1 MNFLLNPLT
10 TKNVMKTL
18 SILLFILLSSGL
30 VFAEL
35 PLGEI
40 PPKIVLEGDLGGRLD
55 GTAWSSEELVSGKVL
70 VLFYVDPDE
79 SDLNNHVS
87 EAIKAENFSKEKY
100 GSVAVINMGATWLPN
115 FAINIKLKSK
125 QEEYKTTVYVKDLE
139 KTLVKKWNLSD
150 DDSNI
155 MLFGKDGKVLYSYDG
170 KFSDAQVK
178 EIIQAVKD
186 NL

>member
-1 MNFLLNPLT
+1 MRTLSVLMIFLLAALPL
-10 TKNVMKTL
+10 
-18 SILLFILLSSGL
+18 S
-30 VFAEL
+30 AEL
-35 PLGEI
+35 PLGKI

-55 GTAWSSEELVSGKVL
+55 GTAWNSEELISGKVM

-79 SDLNNHVS
+79 ADLNNHVS
-87 EAIKAENFSKEKY
+87 DALKAENFPLDKY
-100 GSVAVINMGATWLPN
+100 GSVGVANMGATWLPN

-125 QEEYKTTVYVKDLE
+125 QEKHKSTIYVKDLE
-139 KTLVKKWNLSD
+139 KTLVKKWGLTDDASD
-150 DDSNI
+150 I
-155 MLFGKDGKVLYSYDG
+155 ILFGKDGKVLFSYDG

>member
-1 MNFLLNPLT
+1 
-10 TKNVMKTL
+10 MKIFSVL
-18 SILLFILLSSGL
+18 IILLLSSYPL
-30 VFAEL
+30 FAEL
-35 PLGEI
+35 PIGEI

-55 GTAWSSEELVSGKVL
+55 GTAWNSEELISGKVM

-79 SDLNNHVS
+79 SELNNHVS
-87 EAIKAENFSKEKY
+87 DALKAENFPLDKY
-100 GSVAVINMGATWLPN
+100 GSIGMANMDATWLPN

-125 QEEYKTTVYVKDLE
+125 QEKHKSTIYVKDLK
-139 KTLVKKWNLSD
+139 KTVVNKWGLSD
-150 DDSNI
+150 DNSDVI
-155 MLFGKDGKVLYSYDG
+155 LFGKDGKVLYSFDG

>member
-1 MNFLLNPLT
+1 MRTLSVLMIFLLSALPL
-10 TKNVMKTL
+10 
-18 SILLFILLSSGL
+18 S
-30 VFAEL
+30 AEL
-35 PLGEI
+35 PLGKI

-55 GTAWSSEELVSGKVL
+55 GTAWNSEELISGKVI

-79 SDLNNHVS
+79 SELNNHVS
-87 EAIKAENFSKEKY
+87 DALKAENFPLDKY
-100 GSVAVINMGATWLPN
+100 GSIGMANMGATWLPN

-125 QEEYKTTVYVKDLE
+125 QEKHKSTIYVKDLK
-139 KTLVKKWNLSD
+139 KTVVNKWGLSD
-150 DDSNI
+150 DNSDVI
-155 MLFGKDGKVLYSYDG
+155 LFGKDGKVLYSFDG